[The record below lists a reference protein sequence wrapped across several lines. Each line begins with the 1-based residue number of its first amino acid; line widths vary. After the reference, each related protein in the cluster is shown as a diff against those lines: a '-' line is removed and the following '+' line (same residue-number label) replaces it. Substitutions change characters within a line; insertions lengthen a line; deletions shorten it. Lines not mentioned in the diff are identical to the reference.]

1 MPTPETCRE
10 TIASLDTPATPQPP
24 ESVIELADWIE
35 RVLPNDACPDVR
47 AWALWRVLVGEL
59 DELLDATP
67 LEPRYDALAG
77 KGVISITRAIT
88 WPAHSSAKAQV
99 EDLLGEQAR

>member
-1 MPTPETCRE
+1 MPAPETCRE

-35 RVLPNDACPDVR
+35 RALPNDACPDVR

-59 DELLDATP
+59 DELLGATP
-67 LEPRYDALAG
+67 SSRSTMPWPAR
-77 KGVISITRAIT
+77 GVISITRAIT